1 MRKPLIFISHDSR
14 DAKIAAAF
22 ADLLQGVT
30 MSRIR
35 SFRSSDSGG
44 DGISSGNEVYP
55 TIVSKIREASQVV
68 CLLTASSY
76 QRPWIYYEAGFAKGA
91 LDKTV
96 HAIALGIPIVTVAA
110 AGPFSQFQICSDDI
124 ESISNLGRALARE
137 AGCNPPTR
145 TVRAEVRLFLDKVQS
160 LLGHSF
166 DDPGEPVLLHHASV
180 PVRDLQRSIEF
191 YRDLL
196 GLKLRDR
203 PGDLLFRKEGAW
215 FELPNGQQQVHLI
228 ENPDGNFRHSRAI
241 DFNDVHFAIRVPDV
255 GAARQRLRAARKR
268 TKRNDDIEDSRYP
281 HFYVLDPDL
290 HVIEVNGDRIEDR
303 TKRPTGKDTPASRRA
318 IKQSR

>member
-1 MRKPLIFISHDSR
+1 MRKPLVFISHDSR

-22 ADLLQGVT
+22 AEFLQGIT
-30 MSRIR
+30 TNRMR

-44 DGISSGNEVYP
+44 DGISSGDEVYP
-55 TIVSKIREASQVV
+55 TIVGKIREASQVV

-96 HAIALGIPIVTVAA
+96 HALALGIPIVTVAT
-110 AGPFSQFQICSDDI
+110 AGPFGQFQICGDDA
-124 ESISNLGRALARE
+124 ESISSLGTVLARA
-137 AGCNPPTR
+137 AGCNPAAR
-145 TVRAEVRLFLDKVQS
+145 TVRAEVKLFLNKVQS
-160 LLGHSF
+160 LLGRDF
-166 DDPGEPVLLHHASV
+166 EDPGEPVLLHHASV

-203 PGDLLFRKEGAW
+203 PGDLLFRRPGAW

-255 GAARQRLRAARKR
+255 GAARQRLRVAKKR

-290 HVIEVNGDRIEDR
+290 HVIEVNGDQIEDR
-303 TKRPTGKDTPASRRA
+303 TKRSTRRA
-318 IKQSR
+318 TASQRVDKRR